1 MRYMGKVF
9 GLLLGFAALPEKSRR
24 DFLTKLNE
32 FMMMSPSQKRRI
44 ITEWRHAMDDGSGE
58 PDKSV
63 VKR

>member
-9 GLLLGFAALPEKSRR
+9 GLLLGFATLPEKSRR

-32 FMMMSPSQKRRI
+32 FMMMSPSQKRRA
-44 ITEWRHAMDDGSGE
+44 ITEWQHAIDDGVGE

-63 VKR
+63 VRR